1 MTAGLIR
8 VGDELTPDPIF
19 VIELRGRAGADGIHS
34 LRAILKIL
42 SRRYGLRCIGAH
54 EVRRNSR
61 TSSGETENE

>member
-19 VIELRGRAGADGIHS
+19 VIELRGRAGADDS